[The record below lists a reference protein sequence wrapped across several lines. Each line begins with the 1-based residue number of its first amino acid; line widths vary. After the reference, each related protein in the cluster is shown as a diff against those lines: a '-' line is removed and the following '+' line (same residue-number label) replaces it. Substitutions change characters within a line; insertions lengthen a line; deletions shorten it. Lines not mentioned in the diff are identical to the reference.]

1 MRANITYSVEED
13 NIRKEFMF
21 LLEVLGPTRGVLTQ
35 ESFEGVCVDIENK
48 SYLSA
53 RTGIGRLRE
62 RLRETD
68 IRLHEVDQMLS
79 GYIDMLN
86 DDSEEE
92 SVLESAPQVDIEG
105 V

>member
-1 MRANITYSVEED
+1 MRANITYSVDEED
-13 NIRKEFMF
+13 IRKEFMF

-35 ESFEGVCVDIENK
+35 ESFEGVGVDIENK

-53 RTGIGRLRE
+53 RNGIGRLRE

-86 DDSEEE
+86 GDSEEE
-92 SVLESAPQVDIEG
+92 LMQEPEVQVDTEG